1 MVKPRDKSIYKP
13 EKIRIVH
20 NEGTQKLNVRSDNGY
35 DIDDVEG
42 DLVDYYKLFRERKLI
57 CEALDCNT
65 IASKQLE
72 ILMEFYGKQ
81 VFFFCKNCIEKF
93 KEEK

>member
-35 DIDDVEG
+35 DIDDVDV
-42 DLVDYYKLFRERKLI
+42 DLDDYYKLF
-57 CEALDCNT
+57 
-65 IASKQLE
+65 
-72 ILMEFYGKQ
+72 M
-81 VFFFCKNCIEKF
+81 
-93 KEEK
+93 KES